1 MRPGIL
7 GSGSGSNM
15 QALLDAIAEEAQ
27 AEAAAAMKE
36 AGVGLAS
43 RAVS

>member
-1 MRPGIL
+1 MRLGIL

-27 AEAAAAMKE
+27 AEASAATKA
-36 AGVGLAS
+36 AGVGLAC